1 MRGPFGDTFPENPC
15 RVQHWGDTLGV
26 PIRRTSRCHRGPT
39 MRIPARSTI
48 RRTAAILASTFP
60 AVIALGSTAAHA
72 QPAPNPA
79 ADGYRLIYDLDI
91 PVASPGYHTSPVPY
105 QVDASDGLDAGFDR
119 VGYLMELRTTGG
131 VDQWVWV
138 TMQAFTRDVRRI
150 GLPTAPSGASFQRSV
165 GAMTV
170 ASNVAGLPT
179 GDGIEGNVELWPNN
193 YAAANGGR
201 VVGASDSA
209 YDFGDAPADPV
220 AGYGSLQVH
229 ATASGTTLLA
239 YNRWGFT
246 DAGDIGIGN
255 SPTGNPDWT
264 FRQNAGDYVIRR
276 LRVYVREAPLPA
288 IDLTAPAPFAV
299 QQRGDDDRAA
309 VAIRGRTSAATGR
322 VDVRAVPA
330 GGFRG
335 QATGWRTVALGANGV
350 FSETM
355 PVAGGW
361 YRIEARAMAVAGD
374 IDDVVLGTAAVEP
387 VGVGE
392 VFVTAGQSNSANHG
406 APRQTPAD
414 ARIVAFGPGG
424 WRPAADP
431 QPIATGDGG
440 SPWPAF
446 GDALAGAVDVP
457 IGLVSVGWGGTT
469 AEQWLPGGTLYPR
482 LRDALVALGP
492 GGARAVLW
500 HQGESDAA
508 GGTSR
513 TVYAARLR
521 TVIRASRVD
530 AGYAVPWGIARVGF
544 VPGLAQAPIDAI
556 VAGQDAV
563 IAGIAGGAGD
573 DGVGEVF
580 AGPPTDD
587 IVGPAWRSD
596 GIHFNAAGLTEH
608 GRRWAGHVRAAIV
621 FPERAV
627 TPTDEPTVMS
637 TVAPTALPTGTSS
650 RMPEPSATPPAAGA
664 PAALWL
670 PIAMRSAVR

>member
-1 MRGPFGDTFPENPC
+1 
-15 RVQHWGDTLGV
+15 
-26 PIRRTSRCHRGPT
+26 

-79 ADGYRLIYDLDI
+79 ADGYRLIYALDI

-431 QPIATGDGG
+431 SPSPPARAGRLAPRSATR
-440 SPWPAF
+440 WPARSTCPSVSCPS
-446 GDALAGAVDVP
+446 AGA
-457 IGLVSVGWGGTT
+457 GRRSSSGC
-469 AEQWLPGGTLYPR
+469 
-482 LRDALVALGP
+482 
-492 GGARAVLW
+492 RAVRCTRGCGMRSSLSVPA
-500 HQGESDAA
+500 GAGRAVAPGRERRG

-664 PAALWL
+664 PASLWL

>member
-1 MRGPFGDTFPENPC
+1 MTKAIGDTFAENAC
-15 RVQHWGDTLGV
+15 RVQRWGDTLGV
-26 PIRRTSRCHRGPT
+26 PRRRTSRCHWGPT
-39 MRIPARSTI
+39 MRLPARSTI
-48 RRTAAILASTFP
+48 RRTAAILGSTVL

-72 QPAPNPA
+72 QSAPNPA
-79 ADGYRLIYDLDI
+79 ADGYRLIYDLHI

-105 QVDASDGLDAGFDR
+105 DVDASADLGAGFDR

-138 TMQAFTRDVRRI
+138 TMAAFSRDVRKI
-150 GLPTAPSGASFQRSV
+150 GLPTAPSGASFQRGV

-179 GDGIEGNVELWPNN
+179 GDGIEGNVEHWPNN

-201 VVGASDSA
+201 VAGASDA
-209 YDFGDAPADPV
+209 TCDFGDAPADPV
-220 AGYGSLQVH
+220 AGYGSFQVH

-246 DAGDIGIGN
+246 DAADIGIGN

-264 FRQNAGDYVIRR
+264 FRQNAGDYAVRR
-276 LRVYVREAPLPA
+276 LRIYVREAPLPA

-309 VAIRGRTSAATGR
+309 VAIRGRTIAATGR
-322 VDVRAVPA
+322 VDVRSVPT

-335 QATGWRTVALGANGV
+335 QATGWRTVALGVNGA
-350 FSETM
+350 FSDTLQ
-355 PVAGGW
+355 VAGGW
-361 YRIEARAMAVAGD
+361 YRIEARAIARAGAGAG
-374 IDDVVLGTAAVEP
+374 DVVLGTASVEP

-440 SPWPAF
+440 SPWPAL
-446 GDALAGAVDVP
+446 GDALAGALDVP
-457 IGLVSVGWGGTT
+457 VGLVSVGWGGTSV
-469 AEQWLPGGTLYPR
+469 EQWLPGGTLYPR

-492 GGARAVLW
+492 NGARAVLW

-530 AGYAVPWGIARVGF
+530 AGYDVPWGIARVGF

-621 FPERAV
+621 FPERA
-627 TPTDEPTVMS
+627 PTATEP
-637 TVAPTALPTGTSS
+637 TVAPTIAPTVSPS
-650 RMPEPSATPPAAGA
+650 VVPSAVPSGTPTSARGQI
-664 PAALWL
+664 WL
-670 PIAMRSAVR
+670 PIGVRSSGS